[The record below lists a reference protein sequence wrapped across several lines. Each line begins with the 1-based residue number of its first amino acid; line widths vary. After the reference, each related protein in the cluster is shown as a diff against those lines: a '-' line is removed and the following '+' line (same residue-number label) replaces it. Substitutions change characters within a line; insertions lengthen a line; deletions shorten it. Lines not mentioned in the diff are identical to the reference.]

1 MDNIKNSP
9 IPANDV
15 PAAVVTLSEPN
26 DINGISPWEIDFR
39 QIEAGPMIS
48 TLTARMG
55 ANITLLEVSLS
66 RTVHQ
71 TGSSPVG
78 MVSVGLIQP
87 KRVETWQGVDTISA
101 NLLSFGCAD
110 PFDGVSATDFVGAT
124 LSIKEEY
131 IEYLADCMGLDI
143 PDNLRTSGIPEI
155 SGSRRHLSN
164 LHSISAR
171 LLASK
176 NGALAAR
183 DEEAIVGSLLLATN
197 KNMHCDQPSPPKARV
212 YALNRAL
219 EMIVAHERECI
230 PISLICQEAGVSWRT
245 LDRAFKDKFGIG
257 PKGYQN
263 RLRLNRVRT
272 KLLKEPKETKIADIA
287 NEWGYW
293 HLGQFARDYRTMF
306 GELPSSTLQHPR
318 WVN

>member
-1 MDNIKNSP
+1 MS
-9 IPANDV
+9 
-15 PAAVVTLSEPN
+15 LSEPN
-26 DINGISPWEIDFR
+26 DINGMSPWEIDFR
-39 QIEAGPMIS
+39 QIEAGPMVS

-55 ANITLLEVSLS
+55 TNITLLEVSLS
-66 RTVHQ
+66 RSVHQ
-71 TGSSPVG
+71 TGGSPAG

-87 KRVETWQGVDTISA
+87 KTVETWQGMDTSSA

-110 PFDGVSATDFVGAT
+110 PFDGVSAAGFVGAT

-131 IEYLADCMGLDI
+131 IEYLADCMGLDV
-143 PDNLRTSGIPEI
+143 PDNLRTSDIPEI
-155 SGSRRHLSN
+155 SGSRRYLSN

-176 NGALAAR
+176 NGALAAK
-183 DEEAIVGSLLLATN
+183 DEEAIVASLLLATN
-197 KNMHCDQPSPPKARV
+197 KKLHRDQPGRPKARAQ
-212 YALNRAL
+212 ALNRAL
-219 EMIVAHERECI
+219 EMIVENERECI

-263 RLRLNRVRT
+263 RLRLNRIRS
-272 KLLKEPKETKIADIA
+272 KLLKEPTKKKIADIA

-293 HLGQFARDYRTMF
+293 HLGQFARDYRAMF
-306 GELPSSTLQHPR
+306 GELPSSTLRHPR